1 MNFIYTPQEM
11 FAIGIVIATVE
22 LVKPHIDKRLCRF
35 IPFPIAAALAV
46 CIVVESAGGWPG
58 WIMLAAQGIQVTLKI
73 AFAAMGLFDLVLK
86 KNKQAKDAA
95 SVRVGCKNS
104 ERGSGD

>member
-11 FAIGIVIATVE
+11 FAIGIVIAIIEVI
-22 LVKPHIDKRLCRF
+22 KPRIDKRICRF
-35 IPFPIAAALAV
+35 LPFPIAAVLAV
-46 CIVVESAGGWPG
+46 CIVIESAGGWPG
-58 WIMLAAQGIQVTLKI
+58 WVMLAAQGIQVTLKL

-86 KNKQAKDAA
+86 KNKQAKEAA
-95 SVRVGCKNS
+95 SANARRQIK

>member
-1 MNFIYTPQEM
+1 MNFVYTPQEM
-11 FAIGIVIATVE
+11 FAIGIVIALVE
-22 LVKPHIDKRLCRF
+22 VVKPYIDKGFCRF
-35 IPFPIAAALAV
+35 IPFPIAAGLAV
-46 CIVVESAGGWPG
+46 CIVIESAGGWPG

-86 KNKQAKDAA
+86 KNKQAKKADAVCV
-95 SVRVGCKNS
+95 SCKKG